1 MEEKQQHGRWKY
13 LMCIW
18 FGIFCFPLIAIAAQG
33 VIKVKG
39 YFSEVQAIRQ
49 IEKNSNYVF
58 FYDAADLDEV
68 KRKNIDCQ
76 GTIEKVLSVVFEG
89 SNVNYLVRGD
99 LNSVV

>member
-49 IEKNSNYVF
+49 IEK
-58 FYDAADLDEV
+58 
-68 KRKNIDCQ
+68 KQ
-76 GTIEKVLSVVFEG
+76 
-89 SNVNYLVRGD
+89 
-99 LNSVV
+99 

>member
-49 IEKNSNYVF
+49 IEKNSN
-58 FYDAADLDEV
+58 
-68 KRKNIDCQ
+68 
-76 GTIEKVLSVVFEG
+76 
-89 SNVNYLVRGD
+89 
-99 LNSVV
+99 

>member
-39 YFSEVQAIRQ
+39 YFSEVQAIP
-49 IEKNSNYVF
+49 S
-58 FYDAADLDEV
+58 D
-68 KRKNIDCQ
+68 RKKQ
-76 GTIEKVLSVVFEG
+76 
-89 SNVNYLVRGD
+89 
-99 LNSVV
+99 

>member
-39 YFSEVQAIRQ
+39 YFSEVQAIYNPQ
-49 IEKNSNYVF
+49 NHL
-58 FYDAADLDEV
+58 AADNKTTCFIFPLKQKT
-68 KRKNIDCQ
+68 KRLKKRSKQ
-76 GTIEKVLSVVFEG
+76 HTKSVIQMLFK
-89 SNVNYLVRGD
+89 SH
-99 LNSVV
+99 

>member
-1 MEEKQQHGRWKY
+1 
-13 LMCIW
+13 MCIW

-68 KRKNIDCQ
+68 KRKNIDRSDPSSASPR
-76 GTIEKVLSVVFEG
+76 LSRRGG
-89 SNVNYLVRGD
+89 S
-99 LNSVV
+99 

>member
-39 YFSEVQAIRQ
+39 YFSEVQAIRLQ
-49 IEKNSNYVF
+49 SPNQKIP
-58 FYDAADLDEV
+58 D
-68 KRKNIDCQ
+68 RKTKCVIKTHINIKQ
-76 GTIEKVLSVVFEG
+76 
-89 SNVNYLVRGD
+89 NVIFGAKLKPV
-99 LNSVV
+99 

>member
-68 KRKNIDCQ
+68 KRKTLTAKVRLKKYCQ
-76 GTIEKVLSVVFEG
+76 LYLKGVMLTI
-89 SNVNYLVRGD
+89 
-99 LNSVV
+99 